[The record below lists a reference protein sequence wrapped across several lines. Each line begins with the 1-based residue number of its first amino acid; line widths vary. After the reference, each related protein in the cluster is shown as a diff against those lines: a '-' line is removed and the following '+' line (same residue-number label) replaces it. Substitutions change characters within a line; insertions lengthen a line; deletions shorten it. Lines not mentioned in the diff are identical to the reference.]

1 LLKTIKKARKG
12 DDEAFSI
19 LFKKYEKDIYRMAFI
34 YVSNQSDALDI
45 VQETAYNAF
54 KNIKSLKKP
63 KFFKTWLMKIAI
75 RCSLDLTRNR
85 NKTFHLTPPLE
96 GNLPDHINEDIDL
109 KMTLRHLI
117 DDLNEDEKSVILL
130 RFYQDFTFKDI
141 SKVLDMPLGTCKT
154 ILYRAVNKLR
164 NNLKGDDLL

>member
-1 LLKTIKKARKG
+1 
-12 DDEAFSI
+12 
-19 LFKKYEKDIYRMAFI
+19 MAFI

-75 RCSLDLTRNR
+75 RCSLDLIRNR
-85 NKTFHLTPPLE
+85 NKTFHLTPSLE

-109 KMTLRHLI
+109 KMTLQIGRASCR
-117 DDLNEDEKSVILL
+117 ERVKSMI
-130 RFYQDFTFKDI
+130 
-141 SKVLDMPLGTCKT
+141 
-154 ILYRAVNKLR
+154 
-164 NNLKGDDLL
+164 GDR

>member
-1 LLKTIKKARKG
+1 
-12 DDEAFSI
+12 
-19 LFKKYEKDIYRMAFI
+19 
-34 YVSNQSDALDI
+34 
-45 VQETAYNAF
+45 
-54 KNIKSLKKP
+54 
-63 KFFKTWLMKIAI
+63 MKIAI
-75 RCSLDLTRNR
+75 RCSLDLPRNR

-141 SKVLDMPLGTCKT
+141 SLVLDMPLVICKY
-154 ILYRAVNKLR
+154 ILYRAVNNLR
-164 NNLKGDDLL
+164 NNITGEYILCSTI